1 VISRLKLSQPQNRFN
16 AIFIVQS
23 RYEKVLIKRKAV
35 EDCILRRGG
44 VIAFTCARF
53 YKTKLSIKSPGGMI
67 RLADFQE
74 YRIAIL
80 GTCLVEELTQQ
91 ASSDTSSAGLCRD
104 HNVLQ
109 LPFVI
114 DSVRYK
120 KCQQAMRCA

>member
-1 VISRLKLSQPQNRFN
+1 MHLRGVGNSLYVRPFLQNQTFDK
-16 AIFIVQS
+16 
-23 RYEKVLIKRKAV
+23 E
-35 EDCILRRGG
+35 
-44 VIAFTCARF
+44 
-53 YKTKLSIKSPGGMI
+53 PGGMI

-109 LPFVI
+109 LHSLSILCATRMPA
-114 DSVRYK
+114 
-120 KCQQAMRCA
+120 AMRCA